1 MGKGE
6 EDNIVGKRKIR
17 STQFRI
23 RKEDVKSRDDLTD
36 MRTGGPHRVKTRYNR
51 KVKHR
56 KKWVDRDS

>member
-1 MGKGE
+1 
-6 EDNIVGKRKIR
+6 VGKRKIR

-56 KKWVDRDS
+56 KKWVDKDS